1 MRLIRGTQ
9 KHEGKGVRMEGK
21 KTLGKEGMAGRF
33 VGYEVQ
39 KGRKERREVR
49 MERGG
54 GETIGVKERE
64 KREGSI

>member
-39 KGRKERREVR
+39 KGRKERREVKDGK
-49 MERGG
+49 GG
-54 GETIGVKERE
+54 GRRDGR
-64 KREGSI
+64 G